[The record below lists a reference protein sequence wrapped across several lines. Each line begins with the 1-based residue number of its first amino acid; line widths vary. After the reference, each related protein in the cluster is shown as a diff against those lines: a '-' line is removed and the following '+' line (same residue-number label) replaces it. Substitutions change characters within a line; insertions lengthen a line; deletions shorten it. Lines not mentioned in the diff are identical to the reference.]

1 VSRALFGATIST
13 NAIGKHLPVRGQG
26 LLLDQR
32 IRSAQSRSQTIVSF
46 KLSAPGR
53 RRWLIFMKRPH
64 VVFIES
70 QGQVGK
76 IRATMSTQHM
86 IRSSD
91 GVGFTVLSQTGDHL
105 EARSLTIKTFFLSA
119 AIIGINLLINLTS
132 PVTAF
137 PYDDFV
143 LIDGIWRTVEGQHVG
158 IDYHD
163 AIGFWLSHI
172 GAAWWRIIGPDR
184 GVLALTSATFSIII
198 MLCASFVLANR
209 LWFLPRYCLL
219 IGAVLAFEASAPSVY
234 GWSVFMTGMAGYYN
248 RLSVAALAVLFLQ
261 FFTGQ
266 RTRSHTGLVVECG
279 TAAILLNILFLV
291 KISAFILGIGIIA
304 TSTLALRLRSFSST
318 AKMLMVLFL
327 ILIIIVATDFVI
339 AGTNPSDFLLTYQAA
354 AATKL
359 SPVSGNSIDRIFKSW
374 SLVVSVLLLVM
385 YARRP
390 PAIPRSA
397 LVTVIG
403 AYAVIQ
409 LCLNVSNT
417 QPETIFLAP
426 ACALALLSWC
436 PPSEPERS
444 NQAPR
449 RHWLRKSPMAVLPGV
464 MCLLVLVPQM
474 ASAAFGLALAV
485 SVASGFEA
493 PIYISAEKGVSVPV
507 VGALGD
513 AGRAEQFA
521 INVNK
526 GVDALQ
532 HFKMTDGTIATLDYV
547 NPFPALF
554 GLPSPKGVPVAWA
567 LGYNQPYDS
576 MLQERELVG
585 DACIVMLPMRPTR
598 VVKGSTELIIAA
610 AESILAVSFNLVGD
624 DDYWKIYRRKDG
636 CR

>member
-1 VSRALFGATIST
+1 
-13 NAIGKHLPVRGQG
+13 
-26 LLLDQR
+26 
-32 IRSAQSRSQTIVSF
+32 
-46 KLSAPGR
+46 
-53 RRWLIFMKRPH
+53 
-64 VVFIES
+64 
-70 QGQVGK
+70 
-76 IRATMSTQHM
+76 M

-105 EARSLTIKTFFLSA
+105 EVRSLTIKTFFLSA
-119 AIIGINLLINLTS
+119 AIIGVNLLINLTS

-158 IDYHD
+158 IDYYD

-172 GAAWWRIIGPDR
+172 GTAWWRIIGPDR
-184 GVLALTSATFSIII
+184 SVLALTSATFSIII

-219 IGAVLAFEASAPSVY
+219 MGAVLAFEASAPSVY

-248 RLSVAALAVLFLQ
+248 RLSVAALAVLFVQ
-261 FFTGQ
+261 FFIGQ
-266 RTRSHTGLVVECG
+266 RNRSHSGFMVECG

-291 KISAFILGIGIIA
+291 KISAFILGIGIIT
-304 TSTLALRLRSFSST
+304 TSTLALRLRSFSHT
-318 AKMLMVLFL
+318 AKMLIALFL
-327 ILIIIVATDFVI
+327 VLTVIVAADLVI
-339 AGTNPSDFLLTYQAA
+339 AGTNPADFLHTYQAA

-359 SPVSGNSIDRIFKSW
+359 SPVSGNSIDRILKSW
-374 SLVVSVLLLVM
+374 SLVVSVLLLVI

-390 PAIPRSA
+390 PAIPRGAS
-397 LVTVIG
+397 VTVIG

-426 ACALALLSWC
+426 ACALALLSWR
-436 PPSEPERS
+436 PRSEAERS
-444 NQAPR
+444 DQAPR
-449 RHWLRKSPMAVLPGV
+449 RHWLRKSPMAVLPAV

-474 ASAAFGLALAV
+474 VSSVFGLAHAI

-493 PIYISAEKGVSVPV
+493 PIYISAGKGISVPV

-513 AGRAEQFA
+513 AGRAEEFA
-521 INVNK
+521 INVNR
-526 GVDALQ
+526 GVEALQ
-532 HFKMTDGTIATLDYV
+532 HLNVTNETIATLDYV

-576 MLQERELVG
+576 MLQERQLVG
-585 DACIVMLPMRPTR
+585 DACIVMFPMRPTR

-610 AESILAVSFNLVGD
+610 AEPILAASFNLVED